1 MSIFDMFK
9 SKPAKQQE
17 LDHLNKAIEMLY
29 KNYEKKAVSSEYY
42 LKKNAEFL
50 KRKEK
55 LENELHIEKY

>member
-1 MSIFDMFK
+1 MSLFDMFK

-55 LENELHIEKY
+55 LEKELHIEKY